1 MTIAMSTSLVPNQGG
16 EPAPAQPSKPDLA
29 EVIEM
34 LELSDLQK
42 HFMRSRWLEQVKWI
56 GGKAKKAKKRY
67 YALRL
72 TTIIGGVLVPILI
85 SLNFNNQRAAE
96 IVRWLSISLGGVV
109 AISSSVEE
117 FFHYGERWQ
126 HYRRTAES
134 LKIQG
139 WQFSQLSGLYQS
151 SNSHKDAFP
160 LFVAQVEDIL
170 QRDVEVYMTQVVQE
184 KKEDKEENEKS
195 GTP

>member
-1 MTIAMSTSLVPNQGG
+1 MSTSLVPNQGG
-16 EPAPAQPSKPDLA
+16 EPAPAQQSRPDLA
-29 EVIEM
+29 GVIEM
-34 LELSDLQK
+34 LDLSDLQK

-72 TTIIGGVLVPILI
+72 TTIIGGVLVPILV

-96 IVRWLSISLGGVV
+96 TLRWLSISLGGVV
-109 AISSSVEE
+109 AVSSGVEE

-126 HYRRTAES
+126 HYRRTVES

-139 WQFSQLSGLYQS
+139 WQFSQLSGPYRAS
-151 SNSHKDAFP
+151 ESHTQAFS